1 MRNTQLYA
9 LWYNTRIGGCMEQTY
24 SEFVSVLLADKSV
37 TNIALGLVAEAGE
50 FANEVRKVT
59 FQGHPLDRKK
69 LIKELGDVRFY
80 LQAAYDFMGV
90 TDDEVIVE
98 NMEKLTRRYPSGFTP
113 EASKGRTE

>member
-1 MRNTQLYA
+1 
-9 LWYNTRIGGCMEQTY
+9 MEQTY

-59 FQGHPLDRKK
+59 FQGHPLDRNK
-69 LIKELGDVRFY
+69 LMKELGDVRFY

-90 TDDEVIVE
+90 TDNEVIVG